1 MCRTAIRRCPSCA
14 LRSLNSARRS
24 LELNLDHGRPAAIRA
39 AEQRLADRQ
48 LRYDTTGAGFE
59 QLQAE
64 VGVAAPAEREALE
77 ARLTAA
83 ITDSPKLAK
92 PEAGVAALEAALQ
105 ARVDAPDYRRMLAE
119 RDRLKAL
126 RSELGNAAEAVKDD
140 PKASREAKFA
150 YLEVHEA
157 FVVNH
162 HALETYKD
170 DTAQIAAKLV
180 EATDGFDHEF
190 TGDKL
195 GHCIKIAT
203 HEAGSRGW
211 LEERQGGAGGSDV
224 GPILMLDPKYG
235 KKNYDECLASKTQ
248 PISEQEVAAQAAANS
263 QFRGATGRGNAHE
276 PLIARRFAQEHPELT
291 LIHSKDTWQNPDNPF
306 QKINVDG
313 ILSTDGVTPDGIL
326 EIKTGSDA
334 SKWAHGVPVGY
345 RAQTLYYLNATG
357 FKYAYVAAE
366 IDGIEFR
373 VYRIDAD
380 EPITG
385 VPGTPTMAE
394 SIPRIREFHEK
405 AQAIRKG
412 TLAAP
417 VAASRPQKSK
427 FTYTARNRD
436 AVVEHLAAYRQESP
450 ETVRGLIESGM
461 AGNAKEADRV
471 IRDLYLSHDHTKR
484 HMDSIGI
491 DLETT
496 ELSSRQGRI
505 IQIGVTRRNSRNEVV
520 AEYEAVYGVPEDVLR
535 ATGTGAQDVHGITPD
550 MVRGKPRF
558 EDPAEQAKVREILS
572 GGVLNAHN
580 AGYEKQ
586 WLGQW
591 LDGFNE
597 MKVPVVDTQY
607 LSRYLVHETPN
618 NKLESFAEHHGVPYK
633 DAHQALPDARM
644 TMDAL
649 FGFMSTARKRREP
662 VAV

>member
-1 MCRTAIRRCPSCA
+1 MCRKAIRRCPSCA

-24 LELNLDHGRPAAIRA
+24 LELNLDHGRPSAVAAARA
-39 AEQRLADRQ
+39 RLDDRQ
-48 LRYDTTGAGFE
+48 LRYDTTSAGFE
-59 QLQAE
+59 ELRSKADTSSGPDRTALDARLQAAIAADPRLARQYPN
-64 VGVAAPAEREALE
+64 VATLEAALE
-77 ARLTAA
+77 ARVNA
-83 ITDSPKLAK
+83 
-92 PEAGVAALEAALQ
+92 PE
-105 ARVDAPDYRRMLAE
+105 YRAMLAE

-126 RSELGNAAEAVKDD
+126 RIERGAAVDAAKDD
-140 PKASREAKFA
+140 PEATRAAKFA
-150 YLEVHEA
+150 YLEAHEA

-170 DTAQIAAKLV
+170 ETAQVAAQIV
-180 EATDGFDHEF
+180 AATDGFDREHD
-190 TGDKL
+190 GDML
-195 GHCIKIAT
+195 GACVKVASYDSGT
-203 HEAGSRGW
+203 REW
-211 LEERQGGAGGSDV
+211 LEERQGGIGGSDT
-224 GPILMLDPKYG
+224 GSILMLDSKYG

-248 PISEQEVAAQAAANS
+248 PISEEELAAQAAANS
-263 QFRGATGRGNAHE
+263 EFKGATGRGNAHE

-313 ILSTDGVTPDGIL
+313 ILSSDGVNPDGIL

-334 SKWAHGVPVGY
+334 SKWADGVPVGY
-345 RAQTLYYLNATG
+345 RSQTLYYLNATG
-357 FKYAYVAAE
+357 FKYAYVAVE
-366 IDGIEFR
+366 IDGVDFR
-373 VYRIDAD
+373 VYRIEAD

-394 SIPRIREFHEK
+394 SLPKLREFHEK
-405 AQAIRKG
+405 AQALRG
-412 TLAAP
+412 NPTATS
-417 VAASRPQKSK
+417 VASTRPQKSK

-436 AVVEHLAAYRQESP
+436 AVVEHLAAYRQEEPAVTRS
-450 ETVRGLIESGM
+450 LIESGL
-461 AGNAKEADRV
+461 AGNPKDADKV
-471 IRDLYLSHDHTKR
+471 IRGLYLSHDHTQR
-484 HMDSIGI
+484 TRDSIGI

-496 ELSSRQGRI
+496 ELSSRKGRI
-505 IQIGVTRRNSRNEVV
+505 IQIGITRRNSRNEVV
-520 AEYEAVYGVPEDVLR
+520 AEYEAVYGVPEPVLQ
-535 ATGTGAQDVHGITPD
+535 ATGTGAQDVHGITPE

-558 EDPAEQAKVREILS
+558 EEPAEQAKVREMLS

-607 LSRYLVHETPN
+607 LSRYLVHDTPN
-618 NKLESFAEHHGVPYK
+618 NKLESFAERHGVPYV

-649 FGFMSTARKRREP
+649 FGFMNETRRARET
-662 VAV
+662 VNA

>member
-1 MCRTAIRRCPSCA
+1 M
-14 LRSLNSARRS
+14 RSV
-24 LELNLDHGRPAAIRA
+24 ELNRDHGRPAALAA
-39 AEQRLADRQ
+39 AEARLADRQ
-48 LRYDTTGAGFE
+48 LRYDATSEGF
-59 QLQAE
+59 AE
-64 VGVAAPAEREALE
+64 LEAAAATASGDAAAALDARKVAA
-77 ARLTAA
+77 
-83 ITDSPKLAK
+83 
-92 PEAGVAALEAALQ
+92 VAAAPRLSRQLPDAQTLEAALA
-105 ARVDAPDYRRMLAE
+105 ARVNDPAYRKMLSE
-119 RDRLKAL
+119 RDRLRAL
-126 RSELGNAAEAVKDD
+126 RNQLGADVDAAKGDDQAV
-140 PKASREAKFA
+140 RVAKFA
-150 YLEVHEA
+150 YLEAHEA

-162 HALETYKD
+162 HALEEYKD
-170 DTAQIAAKLV
+170 ATAQVAARLV
-180 EATDGFDHEF
+180 EATEGFDREHE
-190 TGDKL
+190 GNML
-195 GHCIKIAT
+195 GACVKIASYDSGT
-203 HEAGSRGW
+203 REW
-211 LEERQGGAGGSDV
+211 MEERQGGVGGSDT

-248 PISEQEVAAQAAANS
+248 PISDEELAAQAAANS
-263 QFRGATGRGNAHE
+263 EFKGATGRGNAHE

-291 LIHSKDTWQNPDNPF
+291 LIHSKATWQNPDNPF

-313 ILSTDGVTPDGIL
+313 ILSSDGVTPDGIL

-334 SKWAHGVPVGY
+334 SKWADGVPVGY
-345 RAQTLYYLNATG
+345 RSQTLYYLNATG

-366 IDGIEFR
+366 IDGVDFR
-373 VYRIDAD
+373 VYRIEAD

-394 SIPRIREFHEK
+394 SLPRLREFHEK
-405 AQAIRKG
+405 AQALKG
-412 TLAAP
+412 QPTAASVAAP
-417 VAASRPQKSK
+417 KPQKSK

-450 ETVRGLIESGM
+450 ATTRALIESGL
-461 AGNAKEADRV
+461 AGNPKDADRV
-471 IRDLYLSHDHTKR
+471 IRELYLSHDHTQR

-505 IQIGVTRRNSRNEVV
+505 IQIGVTRRNARNEVV
-520 AEYEAVYGVPEDVLR
+520 AEYEAVYGVPEAVLQ
-535 ATGTGAQDVHGITPD
+535 ATGTGAQEVHGITPD

-597 MKVPVVDTQY
+597 MKLPVVDTQY

-618 NKLESFAEHHGVPYK
+618 NKLESFAEHHGIPYV

-649 FGFMSTARKRREP
+649 FGFMNTARRNRET
-662 VAV
+662 VDA